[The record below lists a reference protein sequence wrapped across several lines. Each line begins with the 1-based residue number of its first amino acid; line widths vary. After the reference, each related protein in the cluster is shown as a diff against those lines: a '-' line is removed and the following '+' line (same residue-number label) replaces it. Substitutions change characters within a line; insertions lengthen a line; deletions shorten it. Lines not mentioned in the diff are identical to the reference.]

1 MTSPQLAAIYCALVV
16 LASLAGG
23 WLPRWLRLTHSRM
36 QTAVSFVA
44 GVVLGIGL
52 LHLLPHGFY
61 QWAEVNA
68 ERAMDRSVWWLLIG
82 FLATFFLQRLFHFH
96 THEAPDVLVES
107 GHTSPKGGT
116 CPANLNDSGHTHDH
130 HHGHS
135 HASDEPNYRFTWS
148 GVFFG
153 LTVHSL
159 VDGITLAAAIAA
171 ESEEGDTH
179 LAGFGYFL
187 AVFLHKPFDSLS
199 ITSLMMASGWSAAW
213 RNAANFAYALVV
225 PVGVAF
231 FYFGIHRAGDEAS
244 AILGAT
250 LCFAA
255 GACLCISSSDLLP
268 ELQFHSHDRLK
279 LSAALALG
287 LALAWSLVY
296 VENQGH
302 DHHHAPQTMNGAIR
316 TPSEHTSAD
325 RWNICS
331 IRHSECLPI
340 CTFVICHYLQTG
352 LLRANAAALRQPVS
366 TVVPYARLA
375 TAFRSAA

>member
-1 MTSPQLAAIYCALVV
+1 MTPIGLGAIYCSLIV

-61 QWAEVNA
+61 QWVEVDA
-68 ERAMDRSVWWLLIG
+68 DRAIDQSVWWLLIG
-82 FLATFFLQRLFHFH
+82 FLATFSLQRLFHFH
-96 THEAPDVLVES
+96 THEAPDALIEISSAGEHV
-107 GHTSPKGGT
+107 
-116 CPANLNDSGHTHDH
+116 HDPSQAH
-130 HHGHS
+130 QHNHQHHGHRHADS
-135 HASDEPNYRFTWS
+135 HQPGSHDHRFTWV

-171 ESEEGDTH
+171 DWEHGHEGV

-187 AVFLHKPFDSLS
+187 AVLLHKPFDSLS
-199 ITSLMMASGWSAAW
+199 ITSLMLASGRPAAW
-213 RNAANFAYALVV
+213 RAAVNFAYALVV
-225 PVGVAF
+225 PLGVAVF
-231 FYFGIHRAGDEAS
+231 FLGLEQAGES
-244 AILGAT
+244 AALLGGT

-279 LSAALALG
+279 LSTALAGG
-287 LALAWSLVY
+287 LVLAWALVY

-302 DHHHAPQTMNGAIR
+302 GHHLQSLPAGENHNDPNHSHDPGDHPPH
-316 TPSEHTSAD
+316 
-325 RWNICS
+325 
-331 IRHSECLPI
+331 
-340 CTFVICHYLQTG
+340 
-352 LLRANAAALRQPVS
+352 
-366 TVVPYARLA
+366 
-375 TAFRSAA
+375 